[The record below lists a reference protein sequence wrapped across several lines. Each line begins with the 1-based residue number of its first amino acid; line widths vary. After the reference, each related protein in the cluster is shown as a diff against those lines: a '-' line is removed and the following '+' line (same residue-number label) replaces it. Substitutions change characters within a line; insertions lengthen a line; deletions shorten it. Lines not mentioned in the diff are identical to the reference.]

1 MYDPLTPPAYY
12 VRSADPHR
20 VLCTIR
26 RHLQTMYRPLRII
39 YYPQTP
45 QRTMYDPQTSPRR
58 TMHYLPTP
66 TRTMFHQHPVYN
78 VRSADR
84 TVYYVVRAGG
94 TFPGSRE
101 ITNPSVLVGNC
112 MWLRVSVLKF

>member
-1 MYDPLTPPAYY
+1 MYNIHPNKTTCNSCGGRTMYYPPIPPAYY

-39 YYPQTP
+39 YNPQTP

-66 TRTMFHQHPVYN
+66 TRTMYVPPT
-78 VRSADR
+78 SPR
-84 TVYYVVRAGG
+84 TMHDPPIPPC
-94 TFPGSRE
+94 T
-101 ITNPSVLVGNC
+101 
-112 MWLRVSVLKF
+112 M